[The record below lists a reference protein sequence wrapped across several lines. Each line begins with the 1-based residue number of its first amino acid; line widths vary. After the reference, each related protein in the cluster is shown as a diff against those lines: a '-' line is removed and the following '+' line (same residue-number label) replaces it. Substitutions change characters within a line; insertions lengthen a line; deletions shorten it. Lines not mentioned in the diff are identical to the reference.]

1 MIKNTEEFAL
11 RKIPVTQKFQDDLEN
26 SENEFF
32 LDKTK
37 IIEFANSIDEW
48 ERSILFAENGFYSLK
63 GKDAKEKLKEYVSEL
78 ENFANLKY
86 SELHL
91 SDLKSSKIFL
101 KVKKEKINLIIEQ
114 MKKHESKELKSWQLD
129 VFEKAIE
136 ASKQRAVLY
145 KNDDNI
151 VNECLNN
158 GLAVVN
164 LIAKEEQWGKNLL
177 QKTCNKYKA
186 EFYSALIDDFIAEK
200 NIKAEAVFSLHKNLF
215 DDEKCEK
222 LEKSVT
228 ELKTE
233 IIAYNWAKELTNY
246 DLSKEDEEK
255 EFKEIKDE
263 DVKKSA
269 KEYLKIFK
277 QRKKLQEEDD
287 NKTKNLKNWEEIKKN
302 LKENSGYVF
311 LDVDRS
317 LNEKSSVKKKDYIKK
332 IANEGYVE
340 TTADDYLKLL
350 QDFLNDYKKY
360 KKQDISDYNTSIAE
374 EDLNFFYELQNV
386 DENEILLILSDL
398 ECIQKEFK
406 EKRINS
412 AEKKY
417 KFYKMFFVLLKM
429 YKSENKK
436 TADLSVRNKILEEL
450 KKRFN

>member
-1 MIKNTEEFAL
+1 MNKNTEEFAL
-11 RKIPVTQKFQDDLEN
+11 RKIPVTQRYQDDLEN
-26 SENEFF
+26 FENEIF

-48 ERSILFAENGFYSLK
+48 EKNILFAENGFYSLK
-63 GKDAKEKLKEYVSEL
+63 GKNAKDKLKEYVSEL

-91 SDLKSSKIFL
+91 SDSKSSKIFL

-114 MKKHESKELKSWQLD
+114 MKKHESEELKNWQLE

-158 GLAVVN
+158 GLAVIN
-164 LIAKEEQWGKNLL
+164 LIAKEEQWAQNLL
-177 QKTCNKYKA
+177 QKTCNKYKT
-186 EFYSALIDDFIAEK
+186 EFYSALIEDFIVEK
-200 NIKAEAVFSLHKNLF
+200 NIKAEAVFSAHKNLF

-263 DVKKSA
+263 NVKKSA

-277 QRKKLQEEDD
+277 QREKLQEEED

-311 LDVDRS
+311 LDVDKS
-317 LNEKSSVKKKDYIKK
+317 LDEKSSSKKKDYIKQ
-332 IANEGYVE
+332 IADVGYVKTNE
-340 TTADDYLKLL
+340 EDYLKLL
-350 QDFLNDYKKY
+350 QDFSDDYKKY

-374 EDLNFFYELQNV
+374 EDLNFFYELQNA
-386 DENEILLILSDL
+386 DENEILLVLSDI

-406 EKRINS
+406 AQKTNND
-412 AEKKY
+412 EKKY
-417 KFYKMFFVLLKM
+417 KFYKMFFALLKV